1 MVVNCI
7 RLLAVLVLTISVLT
21 VSACTPQPSDCS
33 QDDVICV
40 GLVTAYDGVDDHGL
54 NQAAWETLQNI
65 ETQAQIARLDN
76 IESIDARDWKKNIIF
91 FADKGYDV
99 IVTVGYNLSEAT
111 IAVAAEYPHI
121 AFIGVDQHLDE
132 SYPNIAA
139 IIFVEEHA
147 GFFAGALAA
156 MITKSDTIG
165 AACETSGIPTV
176 WRYCEGFRAGAQ
188 YVSED
193 IRVFV
198 VYRES
203 GSRDKIFNDPDWGRD
218 TALGLIEDEADVIF
232 AFGGGTAEG
241 ALLAAAEHDTPIISA
256 EDDLSFRFSDLQPV
270 ILTNLIKKPD
280 VQLSFLLLLATQ
292 GEMPIGT
299 YTGQI
304 SYLPLQNM
312 PQQISTDAEARLEK
326 IYEALING
334 EIEMDLSI
342 IK

>member
-1 MVVNCI
+1 MNCI
-7 RLLAVLVLTISVLT
+7 RLLAVLVLIISVLT

-40 GLVTAYDGVDDHGL
+40 GLVTANNGIDDHGL
-54 NQAAWETLQNI
+54 NQAAWETLLYAQAN
-65 ETQAQIARLDN
+65 TQFSRVDY
-76 IESIDARDWKKNIIF
+76 IESIDARDWQKNIAF
-91 FADKGYDV
+91 FADSGYDV

-111 IAVAAEYPHI
+111 IAIAAEHPQI

-132 SYPNIAA
+132 GYPNIAA

-156 MITKSDTIG
+156 MITKSDKIG
-165 AACETSGIPTV
+165 AVCETSGIPTV

-193 IRVFV
+193 IRIFV

-203 GSRDKIFNDPDWGRD
+203 GSRDKIFNDPDWGRE
-218 TALGLIEDEADVIF
+218 TALGLIDDEADAIF

-241 ALLAAAEHDTPIISA
+241 ALLAAAEHDTPIISV
-256 EDDLSFRFSDLQPV
+256 EDDLSFRLSDLLQPV
-270 ILTNLIKKPD
+270 ILTSLIKNPD
-280 VQLSFLLLLATQ
+280 AQLSFLLLLATQ
-292 GEMPIGT
+292 GEMPTGT

-304 SYLPLQNM
+304 TYLPLQNM
-312 PQQISTDAEARLEK
+312 PQQTSTDVETRLEK

-334 EIEMDLSI
+334 EIEVDLSI
-342 IK
+342 TE